1 MKFRAFAVPVL
12 AMLPLFVGAT
22 TGCSSSEEVGPV
34 DVPGYTKS
42 EPMALEDYCGARVA
56 REGAWCGY
64 FDRCCDAGSPYAP
77 GYCDKKY
84 LTVETCVSALK
95 SFMADSGT
103 VYAGAYAQASL
114 DEVFTRI
121 PEVPSACD
129 GSHLGEALRNS
140 SARAGKRQDAFRA
153 LFQGHRGKD
162 SACEY
167 SASCEFGLSCQGT
180 TGKYTCQP
188 RGISCSLND
197 DCADGYVCD
206 DKFCRMPPGNGS
218 ACTSQYDC
226 PFGSVCNQYK
236 SCSDSD
242 GNVGDLCVSG
252 QGCKP
257 GTGCSLNGSNSRCV
271 SLKTTG
277 QSCTSDGECNGV
289 CKGGRCA
296 GTCGGTGAY

>member
-1 MKFRAFAVPVL
+1 
-12 AMLPLFVGAT
+12 
-22 TGCSSSEEVGPV
+22 
-34 DVPGYTKS
+34 
-42 EPMALEDYCGARVA
+42 
-56 REGAWCGY
+56 
-64 FDRCCDAGSPYAP
+64 
-77 GYCDKKY
+77 
-84 LTVETCVSALK
+84 
-95 SFMADSGT
+95 MADSGT
-103 VYAGAYAQASL
+103 VYAGAYARASL
-114 DEVFTRI
+114 DEVFKRV
-121 PEVPSACD
+121 PEVPSVCN
-129 GSHLGEALRNS
+129 GSHLGEALANS
-140 SARAGKRQDAFRA
+140 SARAGKREDAFRA

-162 SACEY
+162 ASCEY

-180 TGKYTCQP
+180 AGKYTCQP
-188 RGISCSLND
+188 RGVSCSLDD

-206 DKFCRMPPGNGS
+206 DHFCSLPPGNGS
-218 ACTSQYDC
+218 SCTSQYDC

-236 SCSDSD
+236 SCSEYD

-296 GTCGGTGAY
+296 GVCGGTGIY

>member
-64 FDRCCDAGSPYAP
+64 FDRCCDAGSPYANS
-77 GYCDKKY
+77 YCDKKY

-114 DEVFTRI
+114 DEVFNRI
-121 PEVPSACD
+121 PEVPSACN
-129 GSHLGEALRNS
+129 GSHLGEALRS
-140 SARAGKRQDAFRA
+140 SNARAGKRQDAFRA

-180 TGKYTCQP
+180 AGKYTCQP
-188 RGISCSLND
+188 RGISCSLDD

-218 ACTSQYDC
+218 SCTSQYDC

-236 SCSDSD
+236 SCSDSG